1 MTDKK
6 NEPGFPVDGGA
17 DEKIDYLANK
27 ISQARLVESDRKLS
41 GEPVWRIEQ
50 GGTISISAAQIR
62 PVRPQGCPLGFVK
75 SLEARI
81 RRLLLRFR

>member
-6 NEPGFPVDGGA
+6 IEPGYPVDGGA
-17 DEKIDYLANK
+17 DEKIDYLASK

-41 GEPVWRIEQ
+41 GEPVWRIEKN
-50 GGTISISAAQIR
+50 GTISISAAQIR
-62 PVRPQGCPLGFVK
+62 PERPQGCLLVFAK

-81 RRLLLRFR
+81 RKLLSRFR